1 MYTIS
6 LQHKENIYMLISKNG
21 ISRQIDDKRFGEY
34 KDKGYKAVDT
44 TKSKAKPATKPVKE

>member
-1 MYTIS
+1 
-6 LQHKENIYMLISKNG
+6 MLISKNG